1 MATTDEP
8 RRGPAYDA
16 EMPPDQARA
25 MQRAV
30 RLEWISVV
38 YFVTAIAF
46 TALVMG
52 QSQAMKT
59 AWVDDMLGLVPP
71 ISILIAAHVRRRAP
85 DGAYPYGYHRCVTIA
100 SLCGAV
106 ALFGL
111 GLMLLVD
118 GAITLCSGEHPDIG
132 DVRLLGRS
140 VWLGWPMIVALLYSS
155 VPTFFLGRAKH
166 RLARVLH
173 DKALAS
179 DALMN
184 KADWMAGLAA
194 ILGVLGV
201 GLGYWWADAAAGMLI
216 ALDIGHDG
224 VENLRTVVGDLMD
237 RRPRDVDDRDW
248 EPVTRDLTAALERLP
263 WVLRATV
270 RLREHGHVFFGE
282 VDVVPL
288 DQAEPL
294 RRTREVRALAR
305 ALDWRVQDVCV
316 QLVDGR
322 EHHDDR
328 WPPPG

>member
-1 MATTDEP
+1 MTRSADES
-8 RRGPAYDA
+8 RRSARDT

-30 RLEWISVV
+30 RIEWISVV

-71 ISILIAAHVRRRAP
+71 VSILIAARVRRRAP
-85 DGAYPYGYHRCVTIA
+85 DAAYPYGYHRCVTIA

-118 GAITLCSGEHPDIG
+118 GAVTLIGGERPDIG
-132 DVRLLGRS
+132 DVRLFGHS
-140 VWLGWPMIVALLYSS
+140 VWLGWPMLVALLYSS
-155 VPTFFLGRAKH
+155 VPTFFLGRVKH

-194 ILGVLGV
+194 ILGVVGV
-201 GLGYWWADAAAGMLI
+201 GLGYWWADAVAGMLI

-224 VENLRTVVGDLMD
+224 VANLRTVIGDLMD
-237 RRPRDVDDRDW
+237 RQPRDIDDRDW
-248 EPVTRDLTAALERLP
+248 EPLTRELTAALERLP
-263 WVLRATV
+263 WVLRAAV

-282 VDVVPL
+282 VDLVPL

-305 ALDWRVQDVCV
+305 ALDWRIQDVCV
-316 QLVDGR
+316 QLVDGDD
-322 EHHDDR
+322 HGDDR
-328 WPPPG
+328 WPGSG